1 MPKLEWPLNTVLLV
15 WYHRIPL
22 RNHNPKFKSNCLLI
36 GTLRNFVGEALFGVI
51 AVGQRLAIVAPA

>member
-22 RNHNPKFKSNCLLI
+22 RNHNSKFKSNCLLI